1 VLILVRH
8 GRTAANAAGLLQGRI
23 DHPLDELGERQAA
36 AVASYVQQSVGT
48 IDRVISSPLVRAQQT
63 AAEFGM
69 PLEIDE
75 RWIELA
81 YGRYEGVP
89 HAEVPSEIWD
99 IWRQD
104 PMFVPAGGES
114 LAALDER
121 VRQACDD
128 LVETARRENV
138 VVVSHVSPMKSAVAW
153 TLGVGLE
160 IGWRSHLSHASVCR
174 IEIRPHGPVLISFNE
189 TVSSSVTIPG

>member
-1 VLILVRH
+1 MD
-8 GRTAANAAGLLQGRI
+8 Q
-23 DHPLDELGERQAA
+23 PLDDIGERQAV

-48 IDRVISSPLVRAQQT
+48 VDRVISSPLIRAQQT

-69 PLEIDE
+69 AFDTDE

-89 HAEVPSEIWD
+89 HAEVPSEIWG
-99 IWRQD
+99 IWRED
-104 PMFVPAGGES
+104 PTFIPAGGEA
-114 LAALDER
+114 LAALHER
-121 VRQACDD
+121 VRHACDD
-128 LVETARRENV
+128 LVDVARNENV

-160 IGWRSHLSHASVCR
+160 IAWRSHLAHASVCR

-189 TVSSSVTIPG
+189 TVSSSPLRSVAT